1 MRKINVACI
10 IDDDPIFVRVVK
22 KMMDVADFCN
32 NVQVFNNGKEAVD
45 SLKDSAASDA
55 PDIIF
60 VDINMPVMNG
70 WGFLD
75 TFESLGLPKST
86 HVYVVSSTI
95 DPSEIQKARSYSFVV
110 DFVEKPMSVDVLK
123 NILLDQWQAVE

>member
-32 NVQVFNNGKEAVD
+32 EVQVFHNGQEAVD
-45 SLKDSAASDA
+45 TLKDIKASAS
-55 PDIIF
+55 PDVILL
-60 VDINMPVMNG
+60 DINMPVMNG

-75 TFESLGLPKST
+75 LFETLSLPQST

-110 DFVEKPMSVDVLK
+110 DFVEKPMTVEVLK
-123 NILLDQWQAVE
+123 KILHGEWQAVG